1 MVQNS
6 HMMQIRAIPP
16 RSPSGLSE
24 SIFALGASLYQV
36 CLNHIY
42 PWVIFINRDS
52 VLGEKFGKEVKVGGF
67 PNFWGQSRVL
77 ERRCTYSLLAAT

>member
-42 PWVIFINRDS
+42 PWVIFINSDS
-52 VLGEKFGKEVKVGGF
+52 VLGEKFGKEVKVGDSPISGDSQGY
-67 PNFWGQSRVL
+67 WKDAVL
-77 ERRCTYSLLAAT
+77 TRS